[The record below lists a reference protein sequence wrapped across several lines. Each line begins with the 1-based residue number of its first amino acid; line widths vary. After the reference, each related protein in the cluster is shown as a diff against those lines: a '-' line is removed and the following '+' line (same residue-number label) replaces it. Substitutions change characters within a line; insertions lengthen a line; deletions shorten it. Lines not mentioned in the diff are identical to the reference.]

1 MPRIPF
7 LGAAALGTAV
17 AAAALLTLTTVT
29 GAAAATG
36 GDSTSP
42 AGVTG
47 ARWRQ
52 ACTRLPAR
60 LEKVEKLRTRLH
72 ADAQTRGSLAFL
84 QARIGTAKAAGHTD
98 QARLLSDRLAVRK
111 DLDASLPDILTHL
124 LDAKQVCD
132 ARSAGTTS

>member
-1 MPRIPF
+1 VIKHER
-7 LGAAALGTAV
+7 GAKSPEHCAYIGCAGR
-17 AAAALLTLTTVT
+17 
-29 GAAAATG
+29 
-36 GDSTSP
+36 SP
-42 AGVTG
+42 AGPIVVSSRAITAPIMRRTRRCPG
-47 ARWRQ
+47 FPFS
-52 ACTRLPAR
+52 CTRLPAR